1 MPSFPDSAQ
10 AYRLPKSGEGI
21 QSLFIQRTPVAKP
34 KPTEVLVK
42 IHAVA
47 LNYRDLLIATGRY
60 PLGVKDDL
68 VLGSDG
74 AGEIIALGDDVR
86 AWKIGDRVCM
96 NVYPT
101 HKFGQA
107 DAKVLA
113 TALGGLDD
121 GVLIEYKTFPEA
133 GLIRIPEHLSY
144 EEASTLGGAGLTAY
158 IALMGPVPLK
168 GGDTVLVL
176 GTGGVSIFALQF
188 AVASGA
194 TVIVT
199 SSSDD
204 KLAIAKKL
212 GAHHLVNYNKNPDWD
227 KEVLKIT
234 EGRGANHI
242 IEVGGQGTLAKS
254 FQSVSYGGWIHS
266 IGFLAEGGEPLNAGN
281 ATIFKGCMLRGI
293 IGLSVT
299 QFEDMNRLVS
309 AAQIHP
315 VVDKVFSFA
324 ETKEALEYLASQQFV
339 GKVVVKV
346 AEQAKCLSRNWE
358 TQINRGLSRPL
369 NNLRMENSGPLSGAT
384 PLEPNM
390 GNQSQAIA
398 KRTLWSPTRT
408 RPRLQQRPAST
419 MSQPSYTIAFIAF
432 LLSMGGSLKSY
443 IAVLSGWI
451 LPSTKASMPI
461 MVRTQIRY
469 LERPSSVKRLHTS
482 SVVPHTIDPLGI
494 DTPIRKVSKKS
505 ALTRRGSFILPRKLS
520 LDPLRQL
527 DPRRLLSTR
536 RSSLDLAA
544 NGVSFDFRKYSID
557 TPRTSISSDSSA
569 ESMSTA
575 AAIVDKEIVVKKGKA
590 ILLARSLGHS
600 ISGKTS
606 TPPQSPVFTPIIWA
620 PMHALHE
627 DEDEEEDIEE
637 DKAVL
642 ISDSPEPIFGFPS
655 TILDEQNL
663 TVVDSKLAALQ
674 DSPTISLVSV
684 SRPKMA
690 RRQTSWSTAKHSVS
704 RMSRG
709 ASSRVFGKTT
719 L

>member
-21 QSLFIQRTPVAKP
+21 QSLFIQRTPVARP

-121 GVLIEYKTFPEA
+121 GVLIEYMTFPEA

-293 IGLSVT
+293 IGLSVS

-324 ETKEALEYLASQQFV
+324 KTKEALEYLASQQFV

-346 AEQAKCLSRNWE
+346 AEQ
-358 TQINRGLSRPL
+358 
-369 NNLRMENSGPLSGAT
+369 
-384 PLEPNM
+384 
-390 GNQSQAIA
+390 
-398 KRTLWSPTRT
+398 
-408 RPRLQQRPAST
+408 PAST
-419 MSQPSYTIAFIAF
+419 MSQPSYTVAFIAF

-482 SVVPHTIDPLGI
+482 SVVPHTMDPLGI

-544 NGVSFDFRKYSID
+544 SGVSFDYRKYSID

-575 AAIVDKEIVVKKGKA
+575 AAIVEKEIVVKKGKA

-655 TILDEQNL
+655 TVLDEQNL

-674 DSPTISLVSV
+674 DSPQISLVSV